1 MGKWLGMR
9 QVRIQCENQRWPVLD
24 DSNPRVAMTV
34 NSPLVAFGQAE
45 PPLEIEI
52 VLDLFELSLTHKKAG
67 QEADHQRGHVLANRI
82 PIPLESVDQRLEL
95 RPAILATSASR
106 VEGRGHLVDVLDVLA
121 DWLLLGLDMLQSPVD
136 AAGQSAQLLLCETPF
151 FASKFRWIDSRTSPK
166 ASAIRRP
173 GGWSGPP

>member
-1 MGKWLGMR
+1 M
-9 QVRIQCENQRWPVLD
+9 
-24 DSNPRVAMTV
+24 AMTV

-45 PPLEIEI
+45 PPLEIKI

-82 PIPLESVDQRLEL
+82 LIPLESVDQPLEL

-151 FASKFRWIDSRTSPK
+151 FASKFRWIDSRTSSK
-166 ASAIRRP
+166 AAAIRRP